1 MKIDQKPP
9 KIQKG
14 KKKQIRLQKPSKMSI
29 INRDAE
35 NSIFSHIKS
44 VTLTYLIL
52 FLTKKDK
59 FSFLIFFFCLN
70 LQRIHKFKCN
80 IVLLPGTSTIDMLAL

>member
-35 NSIFSHIKS
+35 SIFSHIKS

-70 LQRIHKFKCN
+70 LQRIHKFKFN
-80 IVLLPGTSTIDMLAL
+80 NVLLPGTSTIDMLAL